1 MALTPQKASKQAII
15 DREIVKDVISGNSNS
30 FQKITD
36 RYYDIIFY
44 TLLKIV
50 NSKKVA
56 DELTLE
62 VFSKAFQN
70 LSSYSE
76 EYAFSTWLFSI
87 ATHRGIDYLRKHKQ
101 KNNTIAIEEEN
112 NDNYETIAIA
122 DSSDLQPDKLLI
134 KQQMVSELRS
144 LVEELKPF
152 WQELIEMRYYKELS
166 YEEIA
171 EALNMPLGTIK
182 SQIHRAKQKLASI
195 AENKNLENLEQ

>member
-1 MALTPQKASKQAII
+1 MALTPKKVSKQAII
-15 DREIVKDVISGNSNS
+15 DRKIVKDVINGNSNN

-87 ATHRGIDYLRKHKQ
+87 ATHSGIDYLRKHKQ

-112 NDNYETIAIA
+112 NENYETIAIA

-134 KQQMVSELRS
+134 KQQIAGELRS
-144 LVEELKPF
+144 LVEKLKPF

-182 SQIHRAKQKLASI
+182 SQLHRAKQKLATL
-195 AENKNLENLEQ
+195 AEDKNLEQL